1 MIKNDSILYIRKA
14 VPADTRALG
23 ILRDA
28 LREKLALLRPEDC
41 GPVRPDAVQQSINA
55 IKRSNIYVAVEFDA
69 VVGFIAL
76 AERELTGI
84 RPYRRLRYAA
94 VEGIFVDPVCRGRG
108 IGTALIQEAKR
119 WGGSRGLEY
128 LELTLFSDSREAVYL
143 CRQERFTDVRQ
154 TLRYVYD

>member
-1 MIKNDSILYIRKA
+1 MIINKPVLYIRKA
-14 VPADTRALG
+14 TPEDARALG
-23 ILRDA
+23 ILQDA
-28 LREKLALLRPEDC
+28 LYEELSLLRPEDC
-41 GPVRPDAVQQSINA
+41 NPSRPGAEQSA
-55 IKRSNIYVAVEFDA
+55 IKLIGQSNIYVAVEFDA

-84 RPYRRLRYAA
+84 RPYRGLRYAA
-94 VEGIFVDPVCRGRG
+94 VEGIFVDPIYRGRG

-119 WGGSRGLEY
+119 WGASRGLEY